1 MSTARSPMPASDP
14 SPLSTAL
21 RFLGEGYWPIPIHP
35 WNSKGQSPGKR
46 PIGVSW
52 GKERPTVELLTAT
65 YRRYPE
71 AGVGLLLGPDGGLM
85 DIDVDAPES
94 AGEALARMFPDGE
107 PETLGW
113 ANQDGRRHLLFRW
126 HPRLVDH
133 GLSLVKGFLNPKGEI
148 GGNLAYLGLEVRIGA
163 TDKQLQT
170 VIPPSL
176 MANGQARRW
185 NAHGSILDVPA
196 SLLADL
202 DAFANP
208 KPVAV
213 EAMPGTTL
221 VAMSGRR
228 WSPEQRAAAY
238 LDKCDPA
245 VSGSAGHN
253 AAFSAACKVGPG
265 FNLAPQ
271 DAYRLMLASYNPR
284 CDPPWSE
291 KELRHKVDEAY
302 KVETRR
308 GWFLEVDDRPRLPSP
323 ITIPF
328 PGVVSSN
335 PNEAQPNEAA
345 DDPSRL
351 ARLHLDAHCRQGDD
365 LTLLFRQG
373 DFLDWDGAY
382 RQCPQEHLRA
392 VLHSTIKAEF
402 NRLNLVALAIHDR
415 EKIAEAAPGEGKE
428 GEAPKE
434 KKDRPTVRKVTGALV
449 SNTMLALS
457 GYTRIEPRIAEPSW
471 LRGPGPFSADDV
483 LPMRNALVHLP
494 SLVAGDPAAIH
505 PPTPRYYC
513 PYCLDYSFDADAPEP
528 TRWLEFMQSVFPRN
542 PESIDTLQ
550 EWFGHMLTP
559 DTSQQKILMIIGPK
573 RSGKGTVA
581 RLLRGMLSPENV
593 ANPSL
598 GGLAT
603 NFGLAPLIGKPA
615 AIITDARLSGRTDI
629 AQIVERLLSI
639 SGEDA
644 VTIDRKH
651 MSAVT
656 VKLPSRFTFISN
668 ELPRLTDTS
677 GALAGRMLILPMRES
692 FYNREDTRLTATLMT
707 ELPGILLW
715 AIAGWQRLRE
725 RGWFVQPEAGVAMVE
740 QLEDLGSPVGAFLK
754 ERCRIEPGGET
765 MAANLYQAW
774 KAWCAERG
782 RDNAGDELGF
792 GRNLHAILPN
802 LKVTSRRQSDGNRK
816 RFYEGIYLDKRP
828 ANFD

>member
-1 MSTARSPMPASDP
+1 M
-14 SPLSTAL
+14 
-21 RFLGEGYWPIPIHP
+21 
-35 WNSKGQSPGKR
+35 
-46 PIGVSW
+46 
-52 GKERPTVELLTAT
+52 
-65 YRRYPE
+65 
-71 AGVGLLLGPDGGLM
+71 
-85 DIDVDAPES
+85 
-94 AGEALARMFPDGE
+94 ARMFPDGE

-148 GGNLAYLGLEVRIGA
+148 GGNSAYLGLEVRIGA

-202 DAFANP
+202 DAFAKP
-208 KPVAV
+208 KPVA
-213 EAMPGTTL
+213 EPMPGMTL
-221 VAMSGRR
+221 IATSGRR
-228 WSPEQRAAAY
+228 WTPAQRYGAWLA
-238 LDKCDPA
+238 KVPGA
-245 VSGSAGHN
+245 VSGSGGHTQTLK
-253 AAFSAACKVGPG
+253 AAMGGPG
-265 FNLAPQ
+265 FDLTPGETL
-271 DAYRLMLASYNPR
+271 DILRGDYNPR
-284 CDPPWSE
+284 CEPRWLD
-291 KELRHKVDEAY
+291 KELQHKVDEAY
-302 KVETRR
+302 KIETRR
-308 GWFLEVDDRPRLPSP
+308 GWLLEVDDRRPSP
-323 ITIPF
+323 SPSPVTIPF
-328 PGVVSSN
+328 PGVVSSD

-351 ARLHLDAHCRQGDD
+351 ARLHLDAHCRRGDD

-373 DFLDWDGAY
+373 DYLDWDGAY
-382 RQCPQEHLRA
+382 RPCPQEHLRA

-402 NRLNLVALAIHDR
+402 NRLNLAALAVHDR
-415 EKIAEAAPGEGKE
+415 GRVAEATPSEGKE
-428 GEAPKE
+428 SEAPRD
-434 KKDRPTVRKVTGALV
+434 KKDRPFVRKVTGTLV

-471 LRGPGPFSADDV
+471 LRGPVPFPADDV
-483 LPMRNALVHLP
+483 LPMRNALIHLP
-494 SLVAGDPAAIH
+494 SLVAGDPAAIQ

-513 PYCLDYSFDADAPEP
+513 PYCLDYDFDANAPQP
-528 TRWLEFMQSVFPRN
+528 TRWLEFLHSVFPRN
-542 PESIDTLQ
+542 PDSIDALQ
-550 EWFGHMLTP
+550 EWYGHMLTP

-692 FYNREDTRLTATLMT
+692 FYNREDTGLTAALMT

-725 RGWFVQPEAGVAMVE
+725 RGRFVQPEAGVAMVE
-740 QLEDLGSPVGAFLK
+740 ELEDLGSPVGAFVK
-754 ERCRIEPGGET
+754 ECVEIGAGGSAVAADVYLAWVEWCKRQGRLIPGD
-765 MAANLYQAW
+765 AQ
-774 KAWCAERG
+774 
-782 RDNAGDELGF
+782 GF
-792 GRNLHAILPN
+792 GRNLRAVLPN
-802 LKVTSRRQSDGNRK
+802 LKMTNNRQSDGTRS
-816 RFYEGIYLDKRP
+816 RCYEGVKLTDGRRP
-828 ANFD
+828 DFG